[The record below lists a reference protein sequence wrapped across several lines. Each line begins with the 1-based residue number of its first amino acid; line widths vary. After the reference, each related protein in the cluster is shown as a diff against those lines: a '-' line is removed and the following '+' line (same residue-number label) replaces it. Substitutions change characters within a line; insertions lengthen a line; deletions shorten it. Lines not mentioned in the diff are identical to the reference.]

1 MNYQNKLSKILTG
14 VFLGAFILFHL
25 FLISKTLRI
34 DNYGSIRT
42 AFAGYGDIP
51 FHMTQVSKFAF
62 GSMDLNEPIFTGDR
76 IRYSFVINFFS
87 GILLRISHSWVFSFH
102 FPAMVF
108 ATFGI
113 IFTFLFYKKMLKAK
127 WMAGLALIL
136 FFLGSGLGAYSYVK
150 DNFFG
155 GNLSIKEFSQYLTD
169 HNISTINKL
178 DAKYPQQ
185 NVVWGAPLSLVFLH
199 QRSFFGGFFV
209 VALLA
214 YLLSRTKAL
223 EKRKTIVFSAVLFGA
238 LPLIHYH
245 SFLVVFI
252 VLVLM
257 GARFFLKKNQKLFK
271 RTVLIILFGFI
282 IALPQII
289 YLTAGKNNIVF
300 SGAGSFINF
309 RLGWM
314 AEPTIGSVQY
324 PATGL
329 TVSVI
334 EKVEAYSK
342 FLWVN
347 FGVVLPLFLVAFLV
361 LFLFRK
367 KKENSDILFLAI
379 TAGLLFLFVQTVRVQ
394 PWDYDSNKI
403 LVYFQFFA
411 APVIVWLFNLMI
423 EKNKAIGI
431 VATISLF
438 SLSIFSGVADLT
450 PRFLVKE
457 ENMPVIFDNGAV
469 QLADFVKS
477 NIKEGDLILTSS
489 THLNPVS
496 SLAGRPV
503 LVGYPGWL
511 WTKGIDYSERE
522 FAAKTFYRN
531 PAENKNIFDS
541 FDFKYVLLDNQAV
554 NDWGARK
561 SVFDARFLKVFES
574 GNYALYKL

>member
-1 MNYQNKLSKILTG
+1 MNIQNKLSKILVA
-14 VFLGAFILFHL
+14 VFLGAFILLHL
-25 FLISKTLRI
+25 FLISKTLRL

-62 GSMDLNEPIFTGDR
+62 GSIDLNEPIFTGDR

-108 ATFGI
+108 ASFGI
-113 IFTFLFYKKMLKAK
+113 IFTFLFYKKILKAK
-127 WMAGLALIL
+127 WMAVLALIL

-169 HNISTINKL
+169 HNISVINKL

-199 QRSFFGGFFV
+199 QRSFFGGFFI
-209 VALLA
+209 VALMA
-214 YLLSRTKAL
+214 YLLSRARAM
-223 EKRKTIVFSAVLFGA
+223 EKRKTIILSAALFGA

-271 RTVLIILFGFI
+271 RTSIVILLGLI

-289 YLTAGKNNIVF
+289 YLTAGKQNIVF
-300 SGAGSFINF
+300 SGAGSFVNF

-324 PATGL
+324 LQTNL
-329 TVSVI
+329 TVSVVD
-334 EKVEAYSK
+334 KVGAYIK

-347 FGVVLPLFLVAFLV
+347 FGVILPLFLVAFLV
-361 LFLFRK
+361 LLLFRN
-367 KKENSDILFLAI
+367 KKENSNILFLAI
-379 TAGLLFLFVQTVRVQ
+379 IAGLLFLFVQIVRVQ
-394 PWDYDSNKI
+394 PWDYDNNKI

-411 APVIVWLFNLMI
+411 SPVIVWLFNLMI
-423 EKNKAIGI
+423 EKNKVMGI
-431 VATISLF
+431 LATISLF
-438 SLSIFSGVADLT
+438 SLSIFSGVIDLT
-450 PRFLVKE
+450 PRFLVKQ
-457 ENMPVIFDNGAV
+457 ENMPVIFDNSAV

-522 FAAKTFYRN
+522 WAAKTFYRN
-531 PAENKNIFDS
+531 PSENKNILGAFN
-541 FDFKYVLLDNQAV
+541 FKYVLLDNQAV

-561 SVFDARFLKVFES
+561 NIFDSMFVKVFES
-574 GNYALYKL
+574 GSYVLYKI